1 MRQIAINILTLTILA
16 IVTPLVLLLWV
27 IYKGFCLVTKNIKV
41 ESSDFWGIVDSW
53 DDWIYEKLKE
63 SFDQ

>member
-1 MRQIAINILTLTILA
+1 MKQIVINILTIIILT

-41 ESSDFWGIVDSW
+41 EASDFWGIVDSW
-53 DDWIYEKLKE
+53 DDWIYKKLKE
-63 SFDQ
+63 SFES